1 VRRRLAVAQ
10 KVAPVKRQH
19 LDLPDQSNMAS
30 ILVTGGAG
38 FIASDL
44 ALKLAEDP
52 KNTVVVV
59 DNLLTG
65 EVGKVVEP
73 RRSNLHFIKCDV
85 NRFEDISSVFY
96 AHRPDFVF
104 HYAAVVGVKRTTEN
118 PVMVLRDIDGIR
130 NVLDLSKNT
139 GVQRVLFSSSSEV
152 YGEPVEIPQNEQ
164 TTPLNSKLPYAIV
177 KNIGEAFLRS
187 YQKEYGLPYTIFRFF
202 NTYGP
207 KQSRDFVVAKFL
219 RAALANEDITL
230 YGDGLQTRTFCYID
244 DNIDACLNAFHK
256 GEVINDVVNIGSND
270 EITIKAL
277 AELIVE
283 LTGSRSRIV
292 HLPPLEEGDMTRRMP
307 DVTRMDQLL
316 GRPAL
321 PLREGL
327 MRIIKEAGPR
337 R

>member
-1 VRRRLAVAQ
+1 
-10 KVAPVKRQH
+10 
-19 LDLPDQSNMAS
+19 MAR

-52 KNTVVVV
+52 SNVVVVV
-59 DNLLTG
+59 DSLLTG
-65 EVGKVVEP
+65 EVSKVKVPE
-73 RRSNLHFIKCDV
+73 RSNLHFIKCDV
-85 NRFEDISSVFY
+85 NRFEDISGVFY
-96 AHRPDFVF
+96 AYRFDHVF
-104 HYAAVVGVKRTTEN
+104 HYAAMVGVKRTTDN
-118 PVMVLRDIDGIR
+118 PVLVLRDIDGIR

-152 YGEPVEIPQNEQ
+152 YGEPVEIPQNER

-187 YQKEYGLPYTIFRFF
+187 YHKEYGLEYTIFRFF

-230 YGDGLQTRTFCYID
+230 FGDGLQTRTFCYID
-244 DNIDACLNAFHK
+244 DNIDACLTAFHK
-256 GEVINDVVNIGSND
+256 GQVMNDVVNIGSDD

-277 AELIVE
+277 AELIIE

-307 DVTRMDQLL
+307 DVTRMNQLL

-327 MRIIKEAGPR
+327 QRIIDQLRAKA
-337 R
+337 

>member
-1 VRRRLAVAQ
+1 MGR
-10 KVAPVKRQH
+10 
-19 LDLPDQSNMAS
+19 

-44 ALKLAEDP
+44 ALKLADDR
-52 KNTVVVV
+52 NNQVVVV

-65 EVGKVVEP
+65 DVSKVKSPVKE
-73 RRSNLHFIKCDV
+73 NLHFIKCDV

-96 AHRPDFVF
+96 AYRFDHVF
-104 HYAAVVGVKRTTEN
+104 HYAATVGVKRTTDN

-152 YGEPVEIPQNEQ
+152 YGEPVEIPQNER
-164 TTPLNSKLPYAIV
+164 TTPLNSKVPYAIV

-187 YQKEYGLPYTIFRFF
+187 YHREYGLEYTIFRFF

-244 DNIDACLNAFHK
+244 DNIDACLSAFHS
-256 GEVINDVVNIGSND
+256 GQVINDVVNIGSD
-270 EITIKAL
+270 KEITIKAL
-277 AELIVE
+277 AELIIE
-283 LTGSRSRIV
+283 LTGSGSRIV

-307 DVTRMDQLL
+307 DVTRMNVLL
-316 GRPAL
+316 DRPAL

-327 MRIIKEAGPR
+327 QRIIRAMGTKS
-337 R
+337 